1 MRTIVN
7 YIYRSRQTPNENQK
21 EVFIKSMRKSNLK
34 SHLIKLIKSARDKQ
48 NNRTMWQ
55 MLFVLELLLIGGK
68 NRKIVAAAIIKKVH
82 TVIGFYRLSPYHPK
96 GIINSVEQWFNDSIP
111 PQMEGSW
118 VKEIIPE
125 HSIFLNPLNSPNN
138 IDKVPSVFRDQGE
151 SKKFPKAHLCF
162 FKNARIVNE
171 NGVVISYDNK
181 VFADF
186 TSELG
191 KPIEE
196 YEVFKSY
203 INKPQFR
210 KECLATITSTDIH
223 GYFHWIFE
231 SLPRLKL
238 LEEVIDEIDYLI
250 VPFNLK
256 KFQLD
261 TLNHLGF
268 SEGKLLKLKDGNH
281 LQCDKLY
288 VPSLP
293 IGSASWSK
301 WACDF
306 LRESFIPEDVAE
318 PHRLIYISRN
328 DALYRKIIN
337 EEEVEDYLQ
346 EIGFEILQMS
356 ELPFL
361 EQVKICAEARIIVGP
376 HGAGLSNTVFCQNA
390 KILEIFS
397 PSYNVS
403 FRILANQ
410 CGNEY
415 YYLLGEDEPG
425 NSPPP
430 WRNFRVDM
438 KIFKETLDEI
448 LASSQKSKNLELL
461 K

>member
-1 MRTIVN
+1 M
-7 YIYRSRQTPNENQK
+7 
-21 EVFIKSMRKSNLK
+21 NLV
-34 SHLIKLIKSARDKQ
+34 KSARDKQ
-48 NNRTMWQ
+48 NNRIIWQ
-55 MLFVLELLLIGGK
+55 MLFVLEQLLSGGK
-68 NRKIVAAAIIKKVH
+68 NRKIVTAAIVKRLHK
-82 TVIGFYRLSPYHPK
+82 VIGFYLPSPYRPK
-96 GIINSVEQWFNDSIP
+96 GIIYSVEQWFNDSIP

-118 VKEIIPE
+118 LKDIIPK
-125 HSIFLNPLNSPNN
+125 HSIFLKPLNSPNN

-151 SKKFPKAHLCF
+151 SKKFPKAYLCF
-162 FKNARIVNE
+162 FKNVRVVNE
-171 NGVVISYDNK
+171 NGAVISCDDK

-203 INKPQFR
+203 IHKHQFR

-268 SEGKLLKLKDGNH
+268 SEGKLLKLKDGDH

-301 WACDF
+301 WTCNF

-346 EIGFEILQMS
+346 ELGFEILQMS

-361 EQVKICAEARIIVGP
+361 EQVKICAEARIVVGP
-376 HGAGLSNTVFCQNA
+376 HGAGLSNIVFCQNA
-390 KILEIFS
+390 KILEILS

-448 LASSQKSKNLELL
+448 LASSQKSNDLELL